1 VTPVTWRPTIG
12 RTAVTRLTCEETF
25 RRLDD
30 FVDREL
36 TPEEMALVR
45 DHLESCTACA
55 GEYRFEAEVLDA
67 VRSKLRRIALPPDLI
82 QRISDRLRKADEGP

>member
-1 VTPVTWRPTIG
+1 M
-12 RTAVTRLTCEETF
+12 TCEETF

-45 DHLESCTACA
+45 DHLESCAACA

-67 VRSKLRRIALPPDLI
+67 VRSKLRRIAVPSDLV
-82 QRISDRLRKADEGP
+82 QRISESIRKADKRP

>member
-1 VTPVTWRPTIG
+1 VK
-12 RTAVTRLTCEETF
+12 RLSCEETF

-36 TPEEMALVR
+36 SPEEMARVR
-45 DHLESCTACA
+45 EHLESCAACA

-67 VRSKLRRIALPPDLI
+67 VRSKLRRIAVPGDLI
-82 QRISDRLRKADEGP
+82 RRISERLRKAGEGP

>member
-1 VTPVTWRPTIG
+1 
-12 RTAVTRLTCEETF
+12 
-25 RRLDD
+25 
-30 FVDREL
+30 
-36 TPEEMALVR
+36 MALVR

>member
-1 VTPVTWRPTIG
+1 MK
-12 RTAVTRLTCEETF
+12 RLTCEETF

-45 DHLESCTACA
+45 DHLESCAACA

-67 VRSKLRRIALPPDLI
+67 VRSKLRRIAVPSDLV
-82 QRISDRLRKADEGP
+82 QRISESIRKADKRP